1 MKLMDKIGALRDA
14 DKCIELDPSIVQ
26 AYVMKG
32 TILHQM
38 EEYYK
43 ALKTYEDGLN
53 IDSSNEELVD
63 GKNKTI
69 EAIRMIADASK
80 QNVQE

>member
-1 MKLMDKIGALRDA
+1 
-14 DKCIELDPSIVQ
+14 
-26 AYVMKG
+26 MKG

-80 QNVQE
+80 QNV